1 MSVRNSQCY
10 RPSIRKQTNRPRS
23 PYGAARRSFASKC
36 RATASHSDWCEWE
49 PDTDRP
55 RPANRGVLFG
65 RDDTHPAHSSPE
77 RCEPSDLRI
86 ATGRLHGRAIG
97 SPDGYSCS
105 RQKRAPRCLRAR
117 QRPETRWAA
126 NDPARS
132 TESRRSRIEARVSRG
147 TRTSKSNRATTGD
160 ISATRLSPS
169 RTLLEATA
177 RPAGAAR
184 SRRSTGES
192 AGGARRNTSLRRQR
206 RLRRRLA
213 STWPRVY

>member
-1 MSVRNSQCY
+1 
-10 RPSIRKQTNRPRS
+10 
-23 PYGAARRSFASKC
+23 
-36 RATASHSDWCEWE
+36 
-49 PDTDRP
+49 
-55 RPANRGVLFG
+55 
-65 RDDTHPAHSSPE
+65 
-77 RCEPSDLRI
+77 
-86 ATGRLHGRAIG
+86 
-97 SPDGYSCS
+97 
-105 RQKRAPRCLRAR
+105 
-117 QRPETRWAA
+117 
-126 NDPARS
+126 
-132 TESRRSRIEARVSRG
+132 VSRG